1 MGVVI
6 LRKRKA
12 AAKKAGTKT
21 PRRVVR
27 LSTGEMSPEAAE
39 EAYRRLSYDGLYGW
53 RSRRTAPEAG
63 TPRQLGRWLRRFLTP
78 SDTTK

>member
-6 LRKRKA
+6 LRKKKA

-27 LSTGEMSPEAAE
+27 LSTGETSPEEAE

-53 RSRRTAPEAG
+53 RSKKAAPKPERRA
-63 TPRQLGRWLRRFLTP
+63 
-78 SDTTK
+78 S